1 MQSSSSDLEFA
12 AKKKTTRRDRFLAEI
27 EAVTPWAALIAEIEP
42 FYPKGGG
49 RGRPPM
55 PLERMLRMY
64 VAQQCL
70 GLSDEG
76 FEDALYDS
84 QSVRGFVGVDLGREG
99 APDATTLLNVR
110 HLLEAH
116 ELTTRIFEA
125 IKGHLA
131 DKGLLLR
138 EGSIVDA
145 TIIAVPPSMKNADK
159 SRDPEIIR
167 PRKASNGT
175 SG

>member
-1 MQSSSSDLEFA
+1 
-12 AKKKTTRRDRFLAEI
+12 
-27 EAVTPWAALIAEIEP
+27 
-42 FYPKGGG
+42 
-49 RGRPPM
+49 M

-76 FEDALYDS
+76 IEDALYDS

-99 APDATTLLNVR
+99 APDATTLLNFR